1 MAEVK
6 LIGTWPSPFSYRVIW
21 ALKLKDIPYEYIE
34 EDLSNKSPMLLQY
47 NPVHK
52 MIPVLVHGGKPICES
67 AVILQYIEEVW
78 PQNPLL
84 PNDPYERAV
93 ARFWVQFAED
103 KVQIYLLIF
112 FFFWIWWT
120 VQPCSSCTY
129 MVGSLHLEIVS
140 NHCRWRTREG
150 QEGKLGNAES
160 PWRAWPWGQEVF
172 WRRQDWNS
180 RHSLWRCRSLVGS
193 DRRLSRGQTDWSSHI
208 SSFACMDQNF

>member
-1 MAEVK
+1 MALSKMAEVK

-93 ARFWVQFAED
+93 ARFWVQFAEA
-103 KVQIYLLIF
+103 KVHIYLLIF
-112 FFFWIWWT
+112 FFF
-120 VQPCSSCTY
+120 
-129 MVGSLHLEIVS
+129 
-140 NHCRWRTREG
+140 
-150 QEGKLGNAES
+150 
-160 PWRAWPWGQEVF
+160 
-172 WRRQDWNS
+172 
-180 RHSLWRCRSLVGS
+180 
-193 DRRLSRGQTDWSSHI
+193 
-208 SSFACMDQNF
+208 

>member
-52 MIPVLVHGGKPICES
+52 MIPVLLHGGKPICES

-84 PNDPYERAV
+84 PNDPYQRAV
-93 ARFWVQFAED
+93 ARFWVQFAEA
-103 KVQIYLLIF
+103 KVHIYLLF
-112 FFFWIWWT
+112 FFF
-120 VQPCSSCTY
+120 
-129 MVGSLHLEIVS
+129 
-140 NHCRWRTREG
+140 
-150 QEGKLGNAES
+150 
-160 PWRAWPWGQEVF
+160 F
-172 WRRQDWNS
+172 
-180 RHSLWRCRSLVGS
+180 
-193 DRRLSRGQTDWSSHI
+193 
-208 SSFACMDQNF
+208 

>member
-6 LIGTWPSPFSYRVIW
+6 LKGTWPSPFSYRVIW

-52 MIPVLVHGGKPICES
+52 MIPVLVHGGKPIFES

-93 ARFWVQFAED
+93 ARVDPHFSRTSPLDRRDSLFICE
-103 KVQIYLLIF
+103 KLI
-112 FFFWIWWT
+112 
-120 VQPCSSCTY
+120 
-129 MVGSLHLEIVS
+129 LK
-140 NHCRWRTREG
+140 
-150 QEGKLGNAES
+150 KLES
-160 PWRAWPWGQEVF
+160 PPILF
-172 WRRQDWNS
+172 
-180 RHSLWRCRSLVGS
+180 L
-193 DRRLSRGQTDWSSHI
+193 
-208 SSFACMDQNF
+208 F